1 MINKSI
7 GRDIHYWIN
16 NIPSGLCI
24 FTFKKQ
30 YPYFQIS
37 AWNKWMEDITGYN
50 FEDINEENLKK
61 LFAIKEYSIEPMKTF
76 VEGMYRSNDKKEK
89 TFKILTKN
97 SISKTICIDMSV
109 TNYEEEIYSVTA
121 LVKDITVQMKKEEEL
136 REIEKRYKSILENS
150 TDAIFI
156 FGDWKFIYANEKGLK
171 LLGYEKLE
179 NIIGQPIFKNIHA
192 DFHPIVKGRIKYSH
206 DKEGSVPLMEQKY
219 LTCSGEV
226 IDVESQTTFIT
237 YKGKKCNVSFVRDI
251 TERKKKEKMIKGREK
266 RYRQLVEALPYGV
279 YIWSKGEA
287 LFSNK
292 VGLEYIGLSSLNE
305 LKDKRYEGLL
315 KPHPSYEEGYK
326 KSLELL
332 RKNGRMPLTE
342 EKFIRVADNKIL
354 DVETI
359 ITKYTWDENDNALLS
374 VTRDISDRI
383 KAEALEKDMIEK
395 SKQLD
400 QVAQYERLR
409 TEFFANISH
418 ELRTPVNVIFSALQL
433 MNFNI
438 KELKTTKELDKYLDI
453 MKQNCYRLVR
463 LINNLIDVTK
473 IDSGYFNINLVN
485 TNIVSIV
492 EDITLSVAEYI
503 AVKGISLVF
512 DTEMEEKILA
522 CDPDKIERI
531 MLNLI
536 SNAVKF
542 TKPGGTLFVSIKDR
556 GESVLISVKDTGIGI
571 SKDKQK
577 IIFERFIQ
585 VDKSLTRKNEG
596 SGIGLSLVK
605 SLVELHNGNITV
617 ESELDEG
624 SEFIVEL
631 PVRVVAEGSD
641 NLSTNDYLLQGNV
654 EKINIEFSDIYF

>member
-1 MINKSI
+1 VIYKSI
-7 GRDIHYWIN
+7 DSDMVKWIN
-16 NIPSGLCI
+16 NIPSGLCA
-24 FTFKKQ
+24 FTSKDQ
-30 YPYFQIS
+30 YPCFEII
-37 AWNKWMEDITGYN
+37 AWNKWMVKITGYS
-50 FEDINEENLKK
+50 FENINEKTLKNL
-61 LFAIKEYSIEPMKTF
+61 FNIEEYSFEPLKRFIED
-76 VEGMYRSNDKKEK
+76 MYKSNEKKEAIL
-89 TFKILTKN
+89 KISTMN
-97 SISKTICIDMSV
+97 SAKKTISIDMSV
-109 TNYEEEIYSVTA
+109 TNYEEGKYTVTV
-121 LVKDITVQMKKEEEL
+121 LVRDITVEKEKEKEL
-136 REIEKRYKSILENS
+136 REIKERYKSILDNS

-156 FGDWKFIYANEKGLK
+156 YDDWEFIYANEKGLK
-171 LLGYEKLE
+171 LLGYEKIEDIIGRPILE
-179 NIIGQPIFKNIHA
+179 NIHPDYHNIA
-192 DFHPIVKGRIKYSH
+192 KERIKNSVE
-206 DKEGSVPLMEQKY
+206 KESSVPLIEEKFIS
-219 LTCSGEV
+219 CSGKA
-226 IDVESQTTFIT
+226 IDVESQTTYIP
-237 YKGKKCNVSFVRDI
+237 YKGKKCNVTFVRDI
-251 TERKKKEKMIKGREK
+251 TERKIKEKTIKDKEQ
-266 RYRQLVEALPYGV
+266 RYRQLIEALPYSV
-279 YIWSKGEA
+279 YIWNEGDA
-287 LFSNK
+287 LFCNK
-292 VGLEYIGLSSLNE
+292 AGLEYAGLSSLDE
-305 LKDKRYEGLL
+305 LENKCYDGIF

-326 KSLELL
+326 KSLELIS
-332 RKNGRMPLTE
+332 KNGYMPLTE
-342 EKFIRVADNKIL
+342 EKFIRTADNKVL

-359 ITKYTWDENDNALLS
+359 ITRCTWDEYNDAFLA
-374 VTRDISDRI
+374 VTRDISDRK

-395 SKQLD
+395 SKLLD

-438 KELKTTKELDKYLDI
+438 NELKTTKELDKYLDI

-473 IDSGYFNINLVN
+473 IDSGYFNVNLIN
-485 TNIVSIV
+485 TNIINIV

-503 AVKGISLVF
+503 AGKGISLIF
-512 DTEMEEKILA
+512 DTEVEEKIIA

-542 TKPGGTLFVSIKDR
+542 TKPGGSLYVSIKDR
-556 GESVLISVKDTGIGI
+556 EENILISVKDTGIGI

-631 PVRVVAEGSD
+631 PVRVVAESSA